1 MAQIINARSP
11 FYIKVSA
18 TGLASAQLRLYI
30 YEGIKDLTPDSA
42 DLKYTLAKAQLESDQ
57 YVVFEISELIRDYIE
72 TKYDGEYD
80 SYCVYV
86 NPVITALAASGL
98 PITPTI
104 NPSVSDQFIAT
115 DGYGYF
121 EEGANPDIDKGLMM
135 SEGTI
140 YRVND
145 RSVNIPVYTG
155 STNSVAFRLNGE
167 TVYSKNVVYTDP
179 ANPTTSE
186 AIQYI
191 ASDSNSTADSYK
203 ERVLEAGGVF
213 EDNSLLEAFEDVVDI
228 GAVDEIYVNYT
239 NATETKTT
247 VLKVKT
253 FDCSKYEPIRVTFVN
268 KFGALQD
275 LYFTRRSDDSI
286 SVKKDSYKASLVD
299 LSGSSVGY
307 DVTGHQLRTL
317 NLVGNE
323 SITLN
328 TDYIDDSCN
337 EHIKQLMLSEQVW
350 MTKLTD
356 QELIV
361 PLMLKSDS
369 LKLKT
374 RVNDKLVQYTMSF
387 DFAFDKINTIR

>member
-18 TGLASAQLRLYI
+18 TGLASAQLQLYI
-30 YEGIKDLTPDSA
+30 YEGIKDLIPDAA
-42 DLKYTLAKAQLESDQ
+42 DLKYTLSKAQLESDQ

-86 NPVITALAASGL
+86 NPVITAINASGT

-145 RSVNIPVYTG
+145 RSVNIPVYAET
-155 STNSVAFRLNGE
+155 TNSVSFLLNGQQVKSV
-167 TVYSKNVVYTDP
+167 TIDDSSTDT
-179 ANPTTSE
+179 ADQ
-186 AIQYI
+186 IQYI
-191 ASDSNSTADSYK
+191 SSDSNSAADNYR
-203 ERVLEAGGVF
+203 ERVLEDGGVF
-213 EDNSLLEAFEDVVDI
+213 EYNSLLEAFEGSFDI

-286 SVKKDSYKASLVD
+286 SIKKDSYKSSLVD

-387 DFAFDKINTIR
+387 DVANDKINDIR